1 MAKSLGNF
9 ILVKDLLAQYS
20 GNDIRWFM
28 YQARYQNPLEF
39 TKSTFEQSSNELLKI
54 FQQINHGYI
63 QMYLNNV
70 KIIKSIGV
78 MSQEFIATL
87 NDDLDF
93 PNAKAV
99 IASQVKSLSAYIR
112 SKKFDKFQKLLSTLK
127 AEFDVLGIVYTSPL
141 EQPQVKS
148 LVDEWQKALKEK
160 NYILSDKYRQQL
172 IDKKVI

>member
-1 MAKSLGNF
+1 
-9 ILVKDLLAQYS
+9 
-20 GNDIRWFM
+20 M

-39 TKSTFEQSSNELLKI
+39 NKNIFEQSTNELLKI

-63 QMYLNNV
+63 QLYLNQV

-78 MSQEFIATL
+78 MDKEFINAL
-87 NDDLDF
+87 NDDLNF
-93 PNAKAV
+93 PETKVIIAK
-99 IASQVKSLSAYIR
+99 QVKSLSSYIR
-112 SKKFDKFQKLLSTLK
+112 GKKFDKFQKLVSTIK
-127 AEFDVLGIVYTSPL
+127 AELEILGIIYVSPL
-141 EQPQVKS
+141 ENTQVKS